1 MTRGTTP
8 TVTFY
13 LKNFPQD
20 AIANAEIDFSQ
31 NGELLLVK
39 KNPKIEDKKISCDL
53 TEEETLKFSSK
64 DYVYVQVIIKTK
76 DDKLIRSSVF
86 QRPVRKAL
94 NEEVA
99 QWQ

>member
-8 TVTFY
+8 TVIFY
-13 LKNFPQD
+13 LKKFPQD
-20 AIANAEIDFSQ
+20 AIKNAEIDFGQ
-31 NGELLLVK
+31 NGKLLLVK
-39 KNPKIEDKKISCDL
+39 QNPTIENKKISCDL
-53 TEEETLKFSSK
+53 TEEETLLFSEK
-64 DYVYVQVIIKTK
+64 YYLEVQVIIKTK
-76 DDKLIRSSVF
+76 DDKIIRSSVF